1 MCARRSVYT
10 SQDAPADLT
19 PILLVNCLLVMP
31 EKSLTLL
38 IDLPELCY
46 FFCC

>member
-1 MCARRSVYT
+1 MCATRNDQT
-10 SQDAPADLT
+10 SQDALANLT

-31 EKSLTLL
+31 EKSLPLF
-38 IDLPELCY
+38 IDLPGLCY